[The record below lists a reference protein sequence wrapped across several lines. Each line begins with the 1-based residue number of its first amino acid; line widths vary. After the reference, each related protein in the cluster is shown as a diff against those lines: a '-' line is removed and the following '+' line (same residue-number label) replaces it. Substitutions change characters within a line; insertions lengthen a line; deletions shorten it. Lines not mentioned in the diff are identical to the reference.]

1 MSAPFSAQTNEL
13 KARFPSIVF
22 TDQDSLYRY
31 SFDGLKISF
40 LPDAVIVPET
50 HDCIGE
56 ILKLANTGLVPITT
70 RGVGSTLTG
79 SATPNRGGWVL
90 DLHKLNSID
99 INPSTRMAEV
109 GCGAV
114 VKDIQDAAAAVGLFY
129 PPDPSSYK
137 WCTIGGNI
145 ACNAGGLRCVKYGVT
160 RDYVI
165 GLKGYLASGEYVEWA
180 KPVRKFATAY
190 NIRDLWIGSEGT
202 LGIITSATLR
212 LIPSPQFRKTVLIGF
227 DNESKALSAILEL
240 MQSRVTPSIMEFID
254 KLSVKGAQETVGRSF
269 FSELPDACV
278 VLLEIDGRDEKQ
290 LEEEMSEIRVW
301 IEKHTNLARFASSDE
316 EAETLWEVRRKCSGA
331 MFKLGNSKLNEDVVV
346 PLYHMPEL
354 VQGIAALRKK
364 TQVPIAVFGHAGD
377 GNLHVNIMYNRED
390 SEMANKAQQCL
401 QALMEK
407 VVSLDGAIS
416 GEHGVGLAKS
426 YFVSLQ
432 FSKTQIELMRDLKR
446 VFDPNLILNPGKPFE
461 KFSPWEHHREEYR
474 FPWDKN

>member
-1 MSAPFSAQTNEL
+1 MPSPFSALTTEL
-13 KARFPSIVF
+13 KDRFPSIVK
-22 TDQDSLYRY
+22 TDPDSLYHY

-40 LPDAVIVPET
+40 LPEAVIIPES
-50 HDCIGE
+50 HDCIGK
-56 ILKLANTGLVPITT
+56 ILKLANKGIVPITT

-79 SATPNRGGWVL
+79 GATPHRGGWVL
-90 DLHKLNSID
+90 DLHKLNNIEV
-99 INPSTRMAEV
+99 NPSTRMAEV

-212 LIPSPQFRKTVLIGF
+212 LIPAPSIRKTVLIGF
-227 DNESKALSAILEL
+227 DDESRALSAIMEL
-240 MQSRVTPSIMEFID
+240 MKSHITPSIMEFID
-254 KLSVKGAQETVGRSF
+254 KLSVKGAQETVGYPF
-269 FSELPDACV
+269 FPELPNACV
-278 VLLEIDGRDEKQ
+278 VLLEIDGNDARLLDQDMTAVKA
-290 LEEEMSEIRVW
+290 W
-301 IEKHTNLARFASSDE
+301 IEKHTQLARFASTEE
-316 EAETLWEVRRKCSGA
+316 EAEALWEVRRKCSGA

-354 VQGIAALRKK
+354 VGTIESLRKDTK
-364 TQVPIAVFGHAGD
+364 VPIAVFGHAGD
-377 GNLHVNIMYNRED
+377 GNLHVNIMYDRED
-390 SEMANKAQQCL
+390 AHMAERAQRCL

-426 YFVSLQ
+426 HFVQLQ
-432 FSKTQIELMRDLKR
+432 FSQTQIELMHELKK

-461 KFSPWEHHREEYR
+461 EFSPWEFKREAFR